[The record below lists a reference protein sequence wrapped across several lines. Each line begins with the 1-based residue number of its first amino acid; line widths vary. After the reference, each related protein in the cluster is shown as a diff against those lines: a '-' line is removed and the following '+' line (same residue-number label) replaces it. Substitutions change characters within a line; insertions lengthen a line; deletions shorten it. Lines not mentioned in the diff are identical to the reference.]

1 MNIYGTSTQETES
14 LSHVGINEKQ
24 VHRKLD
30 FLDHVV
36 NQSLEKK
43 SIDSHLRNKYIGSWI
58 SQAYMNIYKYIYIT
72 CICSLFQKDAER
84 EPLARPMAFT
94 YKALNACLHGLL
106 AMLCRGCMSHPQK
119 SFSRI
124 QFPMFWFS
132 IHSYM
137 SKKVGFL
144 CTRFLNIHLRL
155 RNSVS

>member
-58 SQAYMNIYKYIYIT
+58 SQAYMNIYKYLFHMYLLLIPEGRRKGTPGKANGIYVQSSQ
-72 CICSLFQKDAER
+72 C
-84 EPLARPMAFT
+84 
-94 YKALNACLHGLL
+94 LL
-106 AMLCRGCMSHPQK
+106 AWLACNAL
-119 SFSRI
+119 SRLHE
-124 QFPMFWFS
+124 PP
-132 IHSYM
+132 
-137 SKKVGFL
+137 SKVIL
-144 CTRFLNIHLRL
+144 P
-155 RNSVS
+155 NSVSYVLVFHKFLYV